1 MGEITQDGFSF
12 DSDWIDARVAKF
24 TDRNAPWAWRRVKLE
39 REIAGHES
47 AMQVLL
53 KDWPHDLQAQAHAKA
68 YVAALEKTLKELD
81 AEMLKGR

>member
-1 MGEITQDGFSF
+1 
-12 DSDWIDARVAKF
+12 
-24 TDRNAPWAWRRVKLE
+24 VKLE

-53 KDWPHDLQAQAHAKA
+53 KDWPHDLRAQAHAKA
-68 YVAALEKTLKELD
+68 YVAALEKSLKELD